1 MQHRHLQNGGT
12 LLLLTPLKQLKSLL
26 GHGGKSLNP
35 LPVPAMTLLYFF
47 SEYFAIRFAPF
58 FSPPPGAAVLKAT
71 LPA

>member
-1 MQHRHLQNGGT
+1 MQYRHLQNGGT

-47 SEYFAIRFAPF
+47 RRILQSGLLLF

-71 LPA
+71 FPA